1 MESKKNYLWIV
12 IIVVVLCILPLL
24 INLCYLYETNYYVLH
39 EPSSW
44 ATFWATY
51 IAAIASFTMVFMTRQ
66 TLKQN
71 RQQLEELKRQ
81 WDEEHTP
88 YLSCQL
94 IKADGYFK
102 LRIFNST
109 DVTAKNVR
117 ISITNYTD
125 GNEIFQFS
133 ELKEF
138 LTNQLFIIPPK
149 ESLYF
154 KIWITPY
161 SEVENLPAGYIE
173 VKLNTPTID
182 FGTYKLY
189 PQNFAFVTYE
199 YRERPIVDA
208 LSKVADKIKDQKVI
222 LK

>member
-1 MESKKNYLWIV
+1 MESKKRYLWII
-12 IIVVVLCILPLL
+12 IIVVFLCILPLL
-24 INLCYLYETNYYVLH
+24 INLCYLYETNYCILH
-39 EPSSW
+39 APSSW

-51 IAAIASFTMVFMTRQ
+51 IAAIASFAMVFMTWQ
-66 TLKQN
+66 TLKHN
-71 RQQLEELKRQ
+71 RQQLDELKRQ
-81 WDEEHTP
+81 WNEEHTP

-109 DVTAKNVR
+109 DVTATNVR
-117 ISITNYTD
+117 ISITNYT
-125 GNEIFQFS
+125 NEKEIFKFS

-138 LTNQLFIIPPK
+138 LANQLFIIPPK
-149 ESLYF
+149 ESLCF

-161 SEVENLPAGYIE
+161 PEVENLPSGYIE

-182 FGTYKLY
+182 FGSYNLY
-189 PQNFAFVTYE
+189 PQNFAFVTYD

-208 LSKVADKIKDQKVI
+208 LSKIADKITDQKVI

>member
-1 MESKKNYLWIV
+1 MESKKKYLWII
-12 IIVVVLCILPLL
+12 IIVVFLCILPLL
-24 INLCYLYETNYYVLH
+24 INLCYLYETNYCILH

-51 IAAIASFTMVFMTRQ
+51 IAAIASFAMVFMTWQ
-66 TLKQN
+66 TLKHN

-81 WDEEHTP
+81 WNEEHTP

-109 DVTAKNVR
+109 DVTATNVR
-117 ISITNYTD
+117 ISITNYT
-125 GNEIFQFS
+125 NEKEIFQFS

-138 LTNQLFIIPPK
+138 LANQLFIVPPK
-149 ESLYF
+149 ESLCF
-154 KIWITPY
+154 NIWITPY
-161 SEVENLPAGYIE
+161 TEVENLPSGYIE
-173 VKLNTPTID
+173 VKLNTPKIN
-182 FGTYKLY
+182 FGSYNLY
-189 PQNFAFVTYE
+189 PQNFAFVTYD